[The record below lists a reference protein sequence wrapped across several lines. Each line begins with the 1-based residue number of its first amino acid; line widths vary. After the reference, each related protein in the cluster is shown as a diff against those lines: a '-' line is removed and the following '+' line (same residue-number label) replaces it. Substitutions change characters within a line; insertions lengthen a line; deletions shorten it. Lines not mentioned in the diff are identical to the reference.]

1 MKVLPDFQES
11 HVSLDREA
19 RILSGMAVYIDVP
32 TDLYIPVGSTYEYTT
47 HVVMVTQR
55 WLSA

>member
-1 MKVLPDFQES
+1 MKVSPDFQES
-11 HVSLDREA
+11 HLSLDREA

-47 HVVMVTQR
+47 HVVMVTHI
-55 WLSA
+55 WFSA